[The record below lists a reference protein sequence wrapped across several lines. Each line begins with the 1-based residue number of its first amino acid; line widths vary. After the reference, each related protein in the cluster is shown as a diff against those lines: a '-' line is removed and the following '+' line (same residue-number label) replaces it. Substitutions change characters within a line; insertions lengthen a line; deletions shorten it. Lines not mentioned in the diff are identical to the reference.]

1 MALSRRNFLRNL
13 GVGTAAGAASHS
25 SFFGIAKASVFEP
38 AGTMELSGPILL
50 NSNENA
56 YGPSKKVEEA
66 MRLALTRANRYP
78 FLEYDGL
85 VQRIAAF
92 HQVKPEQVILGSGS
106 TEILRIAAFTFLG
119 IGKQLVQA
127 SPTFEAMEA
136 CARCSRADIVS
147 VPLNRECAHDL
158 GGMLQRS
165 NASTSILYY
174 ICNPNNPTASLT
186 PRKDLE
192 TFIDKLPTAS
202 YVLIDEAYHH
212 YARGSTYE
220 SFIDHPIDHDRVIV
234 SRTFSKVYGL
244 AGLRLGYAIAHPAI
258 AQEMRSHVIMGS
270 INEVAIQAAIAALED
285 IDGMQDSVKRN
296 ADDRQEFFNHAMAR
310 RLMAI
315 DSHANFVMLNVH
327 HPAEEVIQHFKKN
340 NILVGRRAPQFDN
353 YIRVSLGLPEE
364 MSAFWRTW
372 DMLPRR

>member
-25 SFFGIAKASVFEP
+25 SFFGIAKAAVFKP
-38 AGTMELSGPILL
+38 NGTMDLSGPILL

-66 MRLALTRANRYP
+66 MRSALPQANRYP
-78 FLEYDGL
+78 FLEYDRL
-85 VQRIAAF
+85 VQQIAAF
-92 HQVKPEQVILGSGS
+92 HQVKPEQVTLGSGS

-127 SPTFEAMEA
+127 SPTFEAMKA
-136 CARCSRADIVS
+136 CAHCSRADIVS
-147 VPLNRECAHDL
+147 VPLNREYAHDL
-158 GGMLQRS
+158 DGMLKRG
-165 NASTSILYY
+165 NASTSTLYY
-174 ICNPNNPTASLT
+174 VCNPNNPTGSIT
-186 PRKDLE
+186 PREDME
-192 TFIDKLPTAS
+192 IFIDKLPRSS

-212 YARGSTYE
+212 YAGESDYK

-234 SRTFSKVYGL
+234 CRSFSKVYGL

-258 AQEMRSHVIMGS
+258 AQKMRSNAIMGS
-270 INEVAIQAAIAALED
+270 INGVAIQAAIAALED
-285 IDGMQDSVKRN
+285 IDSMQNLVKRN
-296 ADDRQEFFNHAMAR
+296 RDDRQEFVNHAMAR
-310 RLMAI
+310 GLMPI
-315 DSHANFVMLNVH
+315 DSHANFVFLNVH
-327 HPAEEVIQHFKKN
+327 RPAKDVIQYFEEN
-340 NILVGRRAPQFDN
+340 NILVGRRVAQWDN

-372 DMLPRR
+372 DKLTR

>member
-1 MALSRRNFLRNL
+1 MALSRRSFLRNL
-13 GVGTAAGAASHS
+13 GVGTAAGAASHG
-25 SFFGIAKASVFEP
+25 SFFGIAKAAVFEP
-38 AGTMELSGPILL
+38 AGTMEFSGPIRL

-56 YGPSKKVEEA
+56 YGPSKKAEEA
-66 MRLALTRANRYP
+66 MRLALPRANRYP

-147 VPLNRECAHDL
+147 VPLNREYGHDL
-158 GGMLQRS
+158 EGMLKRG

-192 TFIDKLPTAS
+192 IFIDKLPRAS

-212 YARGSTYE
+212 YAGESAYK

-244 AGLRLGYAIAHPAI
+244 AGLRLGYAIAHPAV
-258 AQEMRSHVIMGS
+258 AQKMRSHAIMGS

-310 RLMAI
+310 RMIPI

-327 HPAEEVIQHFKKN
+327 RPAKEVIQHFEKN
-340 NILVGRRAPQFDN
+340 NILVGRRVPQMDN

-372 DMLPRR
+372 DMLPTQ

>member
-13 GVGTAAGAASHS
+13 GVGTAAGAASHG
-25 SFFGIAKASVFEP
+25 SFFGIAKAAVLEP
-38 AGTMELSGPILL
+38 AGTTDLSGPILL

-66 MRLALTRANRYP
+66 MRSALLRANRYP
-78 FLEYDGL
+78 FLEYDRL

-119 IGKQLVQA
+119 SGKQLVQA

-147 VPLNRECAHDL
+147 VPLNREYAHDL
-158 GGMLQRS
+158 EGMLKRAK
-165 NASTSILYY
+165 ASTSTLYY
-174 ICNPNNPTASLT
+174 VCNPNNPTASLT

-192 TFIDKLPTAS
+192 RFIDKLPKAS

-212 YARGSTYE
+212 YAGESDYK
-220 SFIDHPIDHDRVIV
+220 SFIEYPIEHGRVIV
-234 SRTFSKVYGL
+234 CRSFSKVYGL

-258 AQEMRSHVIMGS
+258 AQKMRSQAIMGS

-285 IDGMQDSVKRN
+285 IDSLQDSVKRN
-296 ADDRQEFFNHAMAR
+296 TDDRQEFFNDAMAR
-310 RLMAI
+310 GLMPI
-315 DSHANFVMLNVH
+315 DSHANFVMLNAH
-327 HPAEEVIQHFKKN
+327 RPAKEVIQHFEEN
-340 NILVGRRAPQFDN
+340 NILVGRRVPQWDN

-372 DMLPRR
+372 DMLRTR